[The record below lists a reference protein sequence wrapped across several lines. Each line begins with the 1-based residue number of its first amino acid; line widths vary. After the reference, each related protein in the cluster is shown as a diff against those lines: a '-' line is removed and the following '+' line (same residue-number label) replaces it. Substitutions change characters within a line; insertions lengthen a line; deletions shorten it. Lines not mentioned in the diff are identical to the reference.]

1 MLLYY
6 LIVIKGDMCG
16 PQSEIN
22 LSNCPMFLD
31 LQYEDRGCIDP
42 AIRILI
48 GVARKNYSLVFV
60 VISYFGVKFVGEKI
74 CRHRLA
80 SMHCTASF
88 QG

>member
-1 MLLYY
+1 MFLYY

-22 LSNCPMFLD
+22 LANCPMFLD

-60 VISYFGVKFVGEKI
+60 VISYFWRKVLQVKNFVDI
-74 CRHRLA
+74 D
-80 SMHCTASF
+80 
-88 QG
+88 